1 MVQYPVSDE
10 EMQEILQQIIDLGQL
25 LGWSSAMAQDKN
37 NAILG
42 LYIGE
47 ESWIN
52 AKIGNS
58 TKTTH

>member
-1 MVQYPVSDE
+1 MSDDEVQQILE
-10 EMQEILQQIIDLGQL
+10 EIIDLARL
-25 LGWSSAMAQDKN
+25 LGWSSAMAQDKS

-47 ESWIN
+47 ERWIN